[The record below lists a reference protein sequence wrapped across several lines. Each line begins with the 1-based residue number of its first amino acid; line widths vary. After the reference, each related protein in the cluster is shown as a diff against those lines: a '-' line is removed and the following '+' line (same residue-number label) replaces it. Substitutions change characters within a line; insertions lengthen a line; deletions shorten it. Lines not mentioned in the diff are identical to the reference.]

1 MSRVRTPEGA
11 LRTLFLRTKRLPR
24 GRCFLF
30 YKGLR
35 TFGHHEKYL
44 VINCEEAHFLKKSF
58 EIVMESDL
66 DTLINGID
74 SF

>member
-1 MSRVRTPEGA
+1 M
-11 LRTLFLRTKRLPR
+11 
-24 GRCFLF
+24 F
-30 YKGLR
+30 YKGLW

>member
-1 MSRVRTPEGA
+1 MFYGFAA
-11 LRTLFLRTKRLPR
+11 L
-24 GRCFLF
+24 
-30 YKGLR
+30 
-35 TFGHHEKYL
+35 GHHEKYL